1 MRGVGLG
8 STQDTTDAEAICEA
22 VTRPNMRADLLQN
35 PLYVSCMEVSGLSAD
50 QVRRDWITDSNNT
63 RFF

>member
-1 MRGVGLG
+1 
-8 STQDTTDAEAICEA
+8 
-22 VTRPNMRADLLQN
+22 MRADLLQN